1 MSTTRQVPAIPTAA
15 PRAKKKRAGLPF
27 IIAGVVL
34 GLLAFLGVFFYSSS
48 AGTAG
53 LGTQP
58 VVVAARDLLIRVP
71 ITAADLT
78 VAQYHTGDVP
88 PGAFAKVSDVP
99 SVVAAVNIAKGEPLT
114 NNLVIAS
121 TDTVLGPQA
130 AYLPI
135 PQGYVAMTIPTG
147 EQIGVAGYIQVGDYI
162 SLVATVSGKT
172 STNVRTVYTNIRIIR
187 VGAAPSETQPV
198 QGSSA
203 APPKTGGLSTS
214 LTIVVTQCQ
223 AEFITWFEGNGGLR
237 YTLESYHDYQ
247 TTELKVD
254 QTCKDANA
262 AGGVTAAQVK
272 DKWPGIMT

>member
-1 MSTTRQVPAIPTAA
+1 M
-15 PRAKKKRAGLPF
+15 PF
-27 IIAGVVL
+27 IIAGAAL
-34 GLLAFLGVFFYSSS
+34 GLLAFVGVFIYTSS

-58 VVVAARDLLIRVP
+58 VVVAAHDLLIRVP
-71 ITAADLT
+71 ITANDLT
-78 VAQYHTGDVP
+78 VVQFHSGDVP
-88 PGAFAKVSDVP
+88 PGAFAKVTDVP
-99 SVVAAVNIAKGEPLT
+99 SVVAAVTIAKGQPVT
-114 NNLVIAS
+114 SNLIVAS

-147 EQIGVAGYIQVGDYI
+147 EQTGVGGYIQVGDYI

-172 STNVRTVYTNIRIIR
+172 STNVRTVYTNVRVMR

-198 QGSSA
+198 QGSSV

-214 LTIVVTQCQ
+214 LTVVVTQCQ
-223 AEFITWFEGNGGLR
+223 SEFITWFLGNGGLR

-247 TTELKVD
+247 TQPPQVD

-272 DKWPGIMT
+272 EKWPGIMT